1 MTHDDLSSERI
12 QATVESLLIVGAE
25 RVHVMGALV
34 KSVVLLARQDPK
46 ASIQDLEGAIA
57 ALSEALRGF
66 RTLLNRNEEA
76 DI

>member
-34 KSVVLLARQDPK
+34 KSVVLLARQYPK
-46 ASIQDLEGAIA
+46 SAIQDIEGAIA

-66 RTLLNRNEEA
+66 RALRTRDEQT
-76 DI
+76 DT